1 MDREVIE
8 DLSYLDKQ
16 NLTKQVPL
24 SDVLDQSEEIRENVK
39 AAANQLGS
47 VNAVLKQEQKL
58 PVPPIEE
65 VIIQNQEAEQKVVKA
80 AEDLDQVNAELAKV
94 VAKGLNIESEL
105 METKNELLEVR
116 KDLSKSQA
124 KEKKALELALH
135 DPLTGLPNRLM
146 FEQSLDHGLR
156 QSKRHG
162 WKLAIML
169 IDLDKFKSINDSYGH
184 DIGDQVLITVAERL
198 KAFIRGEDII
208 SRWAGDEFVCVLLNT
223 NLESD
228 VIKTANKMVD
238 LVSEDCNLEGIRLSV
253 RASIGITMY
262 PKDGKTADILF
273 KKADRAMYKSKGTDQ
288 RVTLFCDRPEH

>member
-1 MDREVIE
+1 VDKEVSEHSSI
-8 DLSYLDKQ
+8 LDQRK
-16 NLTKQVPL
+16 LFKQVRL

-39 AAANQLGS
+39 DAANQLGS
-47 VNAVLKQEQKL
+47 VNALLKQEQKL

-65 VIIQNQEAEQKVVKA
+65 VIIQNQEAEQKVVSA
-80 AEDLDQVNAELAKV
+80 AEDLDQVNSELAKV
-94 VAKGLNIESEL
+94 VAKGINIETEL
-105 METKNELLEVR
+105 IETKNELLEAR
-116 KDLSKSQA
+116 EDLSKSQA
-124 KEKKALELALH
+124 KEKEALELAFH
-135 DPLTGLPNRLM
+135 DPLTGLPNRLL
-146 FEQSLDHGLR
+146 FEQNLNHGLR

-208 SRWAGDEFVCVLLNT
+208 SRWAGDEFVCVLLNI

-228 VIKTANKMVD
+228 VIRIANKMAD
-238 LVSEDCNLEGIRLSV
+238 LITEDCNLGGISLSV
-253 RASIGITMY
+253 EASIGIAMY

-288 RVTLFCDRPEH
+288 RVMLFQESN